1 MRNLR
6 ILKKCFLI
14 SISFCLS
21 QSLRSDPPAPWDN
34 YYRLDS
40 TRNNRVD
47 QNNKKIVIP
56 EEDQNLTLF
65 VLKGNKQLEEVVGQ
79 TEDKD
84 QITFNHFIGQGNWPI
99 LERDLLKFLK
109 FDYYFISNT
118 QILKV
123 LKASRITSHNTW
135 MVWDEEHPEE
145 GIIFIKFLDPGSE
158 EGLADLAETKVRL
171 SIQMNNFVHKIMS
184 AEKTEN
190 ENIFSTYLPEFRGG
204 LIKLNHPLIVYK
216 KSRRQYNKSTHFG
229 FILRSGN
236 PLFRPLKDNEVLLPL
251 HAELDPDFPFSGVGI
266 DGFSLEWMTKDY
278 QVSMAIAKSHDHFS
292 RGLHG
297 QDHAQ
302 NNLLIANPKTH
313 KITGVVHRDFFD
325 ISYDPLIR
333 FLLNKHTFLK
343 DHPEGL
349 SLLNSFHVNG
359 NGMDGSFASI
369 YNNFSHEIFTPNIP
383 QLKGHFD
390 KLSDSW
396 MRHYLSKSLTQTGI
410 NELEVYPYDLD
421 TDIKRHLILKNEKHF
436 KRISKKIGL
445 KILRN
450 HNYLRSAQ
458 FFTRDGEVIKELQ
471 KNMEFY
477 WDSRGIV
484 ICRKGEKTIIGYIF
498 DLNEEEITLAKNSSQ
513 RCEKNLIP

>member
-1 MRNLR
+1 MKYLR
-6 ILKKCFLI
+6 ILKKSFLI
-14 SISFCLS
+14 AFIFCLC
-21 QSLRSDPPAPWDN
+21 QTLRSAPPAPWNN
-34 YYRLDS
+34 YYQLDS

-47 QNNKKIVIP
+47 QNHKKIVVP
-56 EEDQNLTLF
+56 EEDKNLTLL

-84 QITFNHFIGQGNWPI
+84 QDTFNHLIGKGNWPI
-99 LERDLLKFLK
+99 LERDLLNFLK

-135 MVWDEEHPEE
+135 MVWDEKHPEE

-184 AEKTEN
+184 AEKAEN

-204 LIKLNHPLIVYK
+204 LIKLKHPLIVYK
-216 KSRRQYNKSTHFG
+216 KSRRQYKKSTHFG
-229 FILRSGN
+229 FIVRSGN
-236 PLFRPLKDNEVLLPL
+236 PLFRPLKENEVLLPL
-251 HAELDPDFPFSGVGI
+251 HAELDPDLPFAGVGTQ
-266 DGFSLEWMTKDY
+266 GFPLEWIINHY
-278 QVSMAIAKSHDHFS
+278 QVPMAVAKSQEHFS

-302 NNLLIANPKTH
+302 NNLFIGNTKTH
-313 KITGVVHRDFFD
+313 EITGMVHRDFFD

-333 FLLNKHTFLK
+333 FLLNKPTFLK

-359 NGMDGSFASI
+359 DGMDGSFASI
-369 YNNFSHEIFTPNIP
+369 YMNFSHEIFTPNLP
-383 QLKGHFD
+383 QLKGHSD
-390 KLSDSW
+390 ELSDSW

-410 NELEVYPYDLD
+410 KELEIYPPDLD

-436 KRISKKIGL
+436 KRISQKIGL

-458 FFTRDGEVIKELQ
+458 FFTHEGEVIKELQ

-484 ICRKGEKTIIGYIF
+484 ICRKGESTIIGYIF
-498 DLNEEEITLAKNSSQ
+498 DLSDEEITLAKNSSQ
-513 RCEKNLIP
+513 RCEKNLVP